1 MMEKDVIL
9 KQEAA
14 NDGQTVYLYYDE
26 MVGMYVAYGLS
37 AYYTTMAS
45 EPFVSFSEEMQ
56 LPVALLRR
64 ENILYL
70 RQSLTRVEHQPKVFY
85 KFRMRLPIGEAGYQK
100 WEEKIKKKHFS
111 TTQSS

>member
-1 MMEKDVIL
+1 MMDKDVIL

-45 EPFVSFSEEMQ
+45 DPFVSFSEEMQ

-64 ENILYL
+64 ENILTYG
-70 RQSLTRVEHQPKVFY
+70 R
-85 KFRMRLPIGEAGYQK
+85 A
-100 WEEKIKKKHFS
+100 
-111 TTQSS
+111 